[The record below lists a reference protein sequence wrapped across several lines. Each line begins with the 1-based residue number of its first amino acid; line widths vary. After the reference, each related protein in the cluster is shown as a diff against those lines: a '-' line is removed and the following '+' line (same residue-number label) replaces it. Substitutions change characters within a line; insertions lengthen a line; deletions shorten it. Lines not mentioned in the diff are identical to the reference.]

1 MKANELRKLTK
12 DELERKLVDFKQELF
27 NLRFQAV
34 TGQLVNSIRLRKVRR
49 DIARVNTLIGE
60 FEQVQAPAAAAKKA

>member
-12 DELERKLVDFKQELF
+12 DELERKLLDFKQELF

-34 TGQLVNSIRLRKVRR
+34 TGQLTNTIRLRNVRH
-49 DIARVNTLIGE
+49 DIARVNTIIREYNLGINKDKE
-60 FEQVQAPAAAAKKA
+60 

>member
-1 MKANELRKLTK
+1 MKAQELRKLTK

-34 TGQLVNSIRLRKVRR
+34 TGQLTNNIRLRRVRR
-49 DIARVNTLIGE
+49 DIARVKTLIGE
-60 FEQVQAPAAAAKKA
+60 FGQTKMAAPAAKK

>member
-1 MKANELRKLTK
+1 MKATELRKLTK

-34 TGQLVNSIRLRKVRR
+34 TGQLVNNIRLRKVRR
-49 DIARVNTLIGE
+49 DIARVKTLISDA
-60 FEQVQAPAAAAKKA
+60 VTTTASRKA